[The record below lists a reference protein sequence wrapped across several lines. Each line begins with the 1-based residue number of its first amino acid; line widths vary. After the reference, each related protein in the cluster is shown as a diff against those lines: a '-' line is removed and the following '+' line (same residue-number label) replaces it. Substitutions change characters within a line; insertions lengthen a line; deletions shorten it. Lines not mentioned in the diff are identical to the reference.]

1 MVCSKF
7 EKSEISRITELVFTS
22 ISKEEIAK
30 IYSHLKAK
38 GIDHFILWEEENEEL
53 IEQFATLPLE
63 EAKKDIRFSNDYWLL
78 LYARWRFILH
88 GVWCYHQMKRFV
100 VPAHSNELQNYLDSR
115 VQFLNIDAFHSSVPF
130 WHPLFEMP
138 SPFLLESGEQF
149 WGFGGYPA

>member
-1 MVCSKF
+1 MAYSAF
-7 EKSEISRITELVFTS
+7 EKSEISRITELVFAS

-30 IYSHLKAK
+30 IHSHLKAM
-38 GIDHFILWEEENEEL
+38 GLYRLVLWEEENEEL
-53 IEQFATLPLE
+53 IEQFSTLPLE

-88 GVWCYHQMKRFV
+88 GVWCYYQMKRFV
-100 VPAHSNELQNYLDSR
+100 VPTHSNELQNYLDSC
-115 VQFLNIDAFHSSVPF
+115 VQCLNIVAFRNSVPY

-138 SPFLLESGEQF
+138 SPFRLESGEAF